1 MQFIGMTRNKRKHV
15 GLVNEHAK
23 EIVQRAAKEDLKLK
37 VQWENSK
44 VDESVWKSPDSPFI
58 GGSRAAR
65 KAARMKQNNDAQHHT
80 KSWRRKSMKDDVNE
94 KVRPIPKSIKPRVD
108 RYFACLLM
116 SNIKDILAFHSSPV
130 NIRKILVAE
139 ACSRAGCLIP
149 VKLPSTFKNANE
161 YYNSLT
167 GQILLES
174 ISILSSE
181 MNKMKRKIEREEMDQ
196 LCANELPDTLS
207 LDLLDHEVIE
217 QGNSQNLHY
226 RLVLKFQMQQLPK
239 NKEHFEYLRPGTCFQ
254 LMPSFA
260 KRKTDELFPVIAS
273 TRPALDRV
281 LDMIELTVYD
291 LKVIKYLV
299 DFVDIREWVALPLVS
314 LINESRQFEVCQKQP
329 NVLFMDKIIGMK
341 KAKHIR
347 FAQDSDEE
355 QGEENNLGQ
364 CNDSHLNKCEGT
376 KFHNLQ
382 PFKIITPSGPRLPQL
397 NNSQC
402 KLICDFLGPI
412 KSSPLSLVQVRA
424 YEIFLMLAFCIGK
437 IIYFFSLIYCLK
449 GATWNGKDN
458 LSCFAFIP

>member
-1 MQFIGMTRNKRKHV
+1 VYTCKALKNSQKGNAYFVQFIGMTRNKRKHL

-44 VDESVWKSPDSPFI
+44 VDESVWKPPDSPFI
-58 GGSRAAR
+58 GGARAAR
-65 KAARMKQNNDAQHHT
+65 KAARMKQNNDAQHNT
-80 KSWRRKSMKDDVNE
+80 KSWRKKSVKDDFNE
-94 KVRPIPKSIKPRVD
+94 KVRLIPKSIKPLID

-116 SNIKDILAFHSSPV
+116 SNIKDIMAFHSSPV

-139 ACSRAGCLIP
+139 ASGRAGCLIP

-181 MNKMKRKIEREEMDQ
+181 MNRMKRKIEREEMDQ
-196 LCANELPDTLS
+196 LCADELPDTLS

-217 QGNSQNLHY
+217 QGNHQNRHI
-226 RLVLKFQMQQLPK
+226 RLVLKFQMQQLPE
-239 NKEHFEYLRPGTCFQ
+239 NTEHFEYLRPGTCFQ
-254 LMPSFA
+254 LMPSFV
-260 KRKTDELFPVIAS
+260 KKEIDELFPVIAS
-273 TRPALDRV
+273 IRPALDRV
-281 LDMIELTVYD
+281 LDMIELTIYD

-299 DFVDIREWVALPLVS
+299 DFIDIGEWVALPLVS
-314 LINESRQFEVCQKQP
+314 LINECRQFEVCQKQP

-355 QGEENNLGQ
+355 QGEEYNLDQ
-364 CNDSHLNKCEGT
+364 CNDSLLNKCEGT
-376 KFHNLQ
+376 KFYNLQ
-382 PFKIITPSGPRLPQL
+382 PFKLLIPSGPRLPQL
-397 NNSQC
+397 NYSQC
-402 KLICDFLGPI
+402 KLICDFLDPT

-424 YEIFLMLAFCIGK
+424 YEMFLMLAF
-437 IIYFFSLIYCLK
+437 
-449 GATWNGKDN
+449 TTE
-458 LSCFAFIP
+458 